1 MNQYVKNL
9 ERIEFV
15 VTYACTGRCK
25 HCSEGEHVS
34 EGEYV
39 DAGIAARVVE
49 KVSDKYSIESVMTFG
64 GEPLLHQ
71 EAIYAIHAAAKEMN
85 IPKRQLITNGFFSKD
100 PEKIKAVAENL
111 AQSGV
116 NDICLSV
123 DAFHQE
129 TIPLDPVKQFAME
142 VKRCGVPVK
151 VHPAWLVAVDDDNTY
166 NQRTRELLAEFEEMG
181 IEYSEGNVIFPS
193 GNALKYLGEYFD
205 KEKEYVNPYEEDVED
220 IRAISIEPN
229 GNVLGGNVY
238 KTDILEILE
247 KYEPKK

>member
-9 ERIEFV
+9 NRIEFV

-25 HCSEGEHVS
+25 HCSEGEHLGKS
-34 EGEYV
+34 EYI
-39 DAGIAARVVE
+39 DAETAARVVRE
-49 KVSDKYSIESVMTFG
+49 VAGNYEIESLMTFG
-64 GEPLLHQ
+64 GEPLLHP

-100 PEKIKAVAENL
+100 SEQIKAVAGNL

-151 VHPAWLVAVDDDNTY
+151 VHPAWLVAMDDDNTY
-166 NQRTRELLAEFEEMG
+166 DQRTRELLAEFEEMG

-205 KEKEYVNPYEEDVED
+205 KEKEYVNPYEEDETD

-229 GNVLGGNVY
+229 GNVLHGNVFE
-238 KTDILEILE
+238 TDILEILE
-247 KYEPKK
+247 KYEPKM